1 MNSNCTFVIK
11 WQPQSTF
18 INFQMIYSIKPIN
31 TAYFYAAL
39 GFSYDS
45 LMGNDSVCMCRAFNN
60 SYYVETY
67 FNDYNNPVDPRFK
80 SDVLITQNR
89 SVGLFNSTL
98 TLSNSTLICSF
109 SRIISIHGLDNFFN
123 LSNSFNILLAYGET
137 NSLSNY
143 SLFIFIL
150 KIIVIIYI
158 YTGSPIYHG
167 HNSIASVNRQSFQ
180 SLKSSNLNSTS
191 TTAATATT
199 TTTTKSLNHAHTF
212 KTNFK
217 IYLFHILFLIFIN

>member
-18 INFQMIYSIKPIN
+18 INFQMIYSIKSIN
-31 TAYFYAAL
+31 TAYSYAAL

-80 SDVLITQNR
+80 SDVLIPQNR

-98 TLSNSTLICSF
+98 TLLNSSFICSF
-109 SRIISIHGLDNFFN
+109 SRIINIHGLDNFFN

-143 SLFIFIL
+143 YYYYSLFIVIL
-150 KIIVIIYI
+150 K
-158 YTGSPIYHG
+158 
-167 HNSIASVNRQSFQ
+167 
-180 SLKSSNLNSTS
+180 L
-191 TTAATATT
+191 
-199 TTTTKSLNHAHTF
+199 
-212 KTNFK
+212 
-217 IYLFHILFLIFIN
+217 